1 MKQNFDQAF
10 SKYSKDICRAYEKL
24 NCETEKVI
32 HSLSKFKYNK
42 ELDLVDLFKL
52 MFEGVFQRLSSIDC
66 ADSLLQSPF
75 LKRFYFNN
83 KEIHFPIINKQGK
96 EWYELSAP
104 FNYDFYIEA
113 HLGLHHKAKVIYDI
127 GAHQGLWSAYYATL
141 PNELGSTSVY
151 AFEPSIINYE
161 CSSLLFLLNKI
172 YNVKNQC
179 AAVGAETKIC
189 EFKDANV
196 LVDYIKHNVAFVS
209 LNDLL
214 LVPPDFI
221 KIDIEGYE
229 HELIMADKKLLGK
242 VPCIHLE
249 LHIPLLNIKKLNYK
263 DITATIPWGDCEV
276 QNYASGKLS
285 PTFLETELDGFCSLF
300 IKQKSEITI
309 KL

>member
-1 MKQNFDQAF
+1 MQQNFDQAF
-10 SKYSKDICRAYEKL
+10 SKYSKNICGAYEKL
-24 NCETEKVI
+24 NCEHERII
-32 HSLSKFKYNK
+32 HSLSRFKYNQ
-42 ELDLVDLFKL
+42 ELELGDLFKL
-52 MFEGVFQRLSSIDC
+52 MFEGILQRLSSIGC

-83 KEIHFPIINKQGK
+83 KEIHFPIINEQGK
-96 EWYELSAP
+96 EWYEFSTP

-113 HLGLHHKAKVIYDI
+113 HLGLHHKAHVIYDI

-141 PNELGSTSVY
+141 PNELGPTSVW

-172 YNVKNQC
+172 NNVRNIP
-179 AAVGAETKIC
+179 AAVGPETKIC
-189 EFKDANV
+189 DLNHAHI
-196 LVDYIKHNVAFVS
+196 LVDYIKHDVAFVS

-214 LVPPDFI
+214 LAPPDFI

-242 VPCIHLE
+242 VPSIHLE

-263 DITATIPWGDCEV
+263 DITNTIPWEDCEV

-285 PTFLETELDGFCSLF
+285 PISLEAELDGFCSLF
-300 IKQKSEITI
+300 IKKKGEITVN
-309 KL
+309 L